1 MITNNNVDEYIELL
15 KARIVLL
22 GIALAL
28 YLTGCDAK
36 PSMAGI
42 TAQHK
47 AETYACTQEETKS
60 MRHHYETCMDGAGYF
75 SNYCFDRAVLATCH
89 PRGSEKEGIK

>member
-1 MITNNNVDEYIELL
+1 M
-15 KARIVLL
+15 KALII
-22 GIALAL
+22 IALAL

-36 PSMAGI
+36 PSMAEI

-60 MRHHYETCMDGAGYF
+60 MRYHYETCLDGTGYF
-75 SNYCFDRAVLATCH
+75 SNYCFERAVLATCH
-89 PRGSEKEGIK
+89 PRETKKEETK